1 MLDYGLHFYCNRY
14 YTKNRWMLQKY
25 DILKIPEKATRT
37 RVKTR
42 YFSVRDPRNIT
53 LNVNVMNEKQ
63 YINI

>member
-1 MLDYGLHFYCNRY
+1 
-14 YTKNRWMLQKY
+14 MLQKY